1 MAEAIAGM
9 FIVFSVLPL
18 LLVFLIGLGVAYV
31 SLRIRDA
38 RADPPDPELG
48 IKSGYYFFLTASM
61 FLALS
66 GLTISVI
73 DLADEALGDK
83 PVPGAQA
90 QGPQF
95 NPPGQF
101 RPQPVRRDDP
111 FESVS
116 QRVAWPLVI
125 SGVLFSLFSVL
136 LIKAGT
142 NDARFPSVRRTFVGM
157 RMAVSG
163 LFVMFGVTFFIW
175 LVFQKELPNMRPYS
189 IAIGVIAVWLPTTLI
204 HVFLMKQYGKLP
216 YFVPPKAKKARPRD
230 DDLDDDE
237 GDDEDAPPERRR
249 RGRREERE
257 EED

>member
-125 SGVLFSLFSVL
+125 PGAPFSLSE
-136 LIKAGT
+136 
-142 NDARFPSVRRTFVGM
+142 SC
-157 RMAVSG
+157 SS
-163 LFVMFGVTFFIW
+163 
-175 LVFQKELPNMRPYS
+175 RP
-189 IAIGVIAVWLPTTLI
+189 GPTTP
-204 HVFLMKQYGKLP
+204 GS
-216 YFVPPKAKKARPRD
+216 RPCAGP
-230 DDLDDDE
+230 LWE
-237 GDDEDAPPERRR
+237 CAWPCPGCSSCLA
-249 RGRREERE
+249 
-257 EED
+257 